1 MLILNKVK
9 KYFISFSVITM
20 VVTPYA
26 LATTS
31 KVQEY
36 NTELEKVKQQEKE
49 NAAKLSGVEKEL
61 AEYNYEIAELDG
73 EMDKYSR
80 QLAEL
85 QKKVNEVNKKL
96 EENEAALQNSAQV
109 YNAAED
115 MYAIRLRAI
124 YENGIPN
131 FWDILFASKGV
142 SDFFSRMNVYTS
154 ILEYDKSLVTNMK
167 SQKEYIDYIKKDI
180 EVQKLQLD
188 QLKYDTQKSTDA
200 LNATM
205 TAKQNKVKELENS
218 QSALKANSALLA
230 EKRQAALKKVEE
242 EVARIIAE
250 AQKNASNG
258 GSSVFTGSDYAW
270 PVPGYSI
277 ITTRFGEVYNL
288 VNPAGSAHTGTDIA
302 GSGIFGKPIVAMQS
316 GTVSVATYSNYGYG
330 NYVMINHGKNANDGN
345 TYITL
350 YGHCSSLAVSK
361 GQTVAKGQVIGYV
374 GSTGNS
380 TGPHLHLEV
389 RVNGKITDPLKYF
402 PGMSF
407 TYY

>member
-1 MLILNKVK
+1 MHIEKRIK
-9 KYFISFSVITM
+9 KSIIAFSV
-20 VVTPYA
+20 VTVLTVPGVFA
-26 LATTS
+26 AN

-36 NTELEKVKQQEKE
+36 NAELEKVKQQEKE

-85 QKKVNEVNKKL
+85 QLKVEEVNKKL
-96 EENEAALQNSAQV
+96 SENESALQNSAQV

-115 MYAIRLRAI
+115 MYAIRLRSI
-124 YENGIPN
+124 YENGIPS
-131 FWDILFASKGV
+131 FFDILFASKGV
-142 SDFFSRMNVYTS
+142 TDFFSRMNVYTS
-154 ILEYDKSLVTNMK
+154 ILDYDKSLVTNMK

-200 LNATM
+200 LNSTM

-218 QSALKANSALLA
+218 QSSLKANSELLA
-230 EKRQAALKKVEE
+230 QKRQDALRKVED
-242 EVARIIAE
+242 EVARVIAE
-250 AQKNASNG
+250 SRQNSSG
-258 GSSVFTGSDYAW
+258 GTTFTGSDYAW
-270 PVPGYSI
+270 PVPGYTI

-302 GSGIFGKPIVAMQS
+302 GSGIFGKPILAMQS
-316 GTVSVATYSNYGYG
+316 GTISVATYSNYGYG
-330 NYVMINHGKNANDGN
+330 NYVMINHGVNAEDGK

-361 GQTVAKGQVIGYV
+361 GQAVVKGQVIGYV

-389 RVNGKITDPLKYF
+389 RINGKITDPLKYF
-402 PGMSF
+402 PAMSF

>member
-1 MLILNKVK
+1 MHIEKGIK
-9 KYFISFSVITM
+9 KSIVAFSVITFLT
-20 VVTPYA
+20 VPAVF
-26 LATTS
+26 ATTN

-36 NTELEKVKQQEKE
+36 NAELEKVKQQEKE

-85 QKKVNEVNKKL
+85 QSKVDEVNKKL
-96 EENEAALQNSAQV
+96 EENETALQNSAQV

-115 MYAIRLRAI
+115 MYAIRLRSI
-124 YENGIPN
+124 YENGIPS

-205 TAKQNKVKELENS
+205 TAKQNRVKELENS
-218 QSALKANSALLA
+218 QSSLKANSSLLA
-230 EKRQAALKKVEE
+230 EKRAAALKKVED
-242 EVARIIAE
+242 EVARVIAE
-250 AQKNASNG
+250 ARQNASG
-258 GSSVFTGSDYAW
+258 GSSTTFTGSDYAW
-270 PVPGYSI
+270 PVPGYNI

-302 GSGIFGKPIVAMQS
+302 GGGIFGKPILAMQS

-330 NYVMINHGKNANDGN
+330 NYVMINHGVNAADGK

-389 RVNGKITDPLKYF
+389 RINGKITDPLKYF
-402 PGMSF
+402 PAMNF
-407 TYY
+407 TYR

>member
-1 MLILNKVK
+1 MHIEKRIK
-9 KYFISFSVITM
+9 KSIIAFF
-20 VVTPYA
+20 VVTVLTVPGVFA
-26 LATTS
+26 AN

-36 NTELEKVKQQEKE
+36 NAELEKVKQQEKE

-85 QKKVNEVNKKL
+85 QLKVDEVNKKL
-96 EENEAALQNSAQV
+96 SENESSLQNSAQV

-115 MYAIRLRAI
+115 MYAIRLRSI
-124 YENGIPN
+124 YENGIPS
-131 FWDILFASKGV
+131 FFDILFASKGV
-142 SDFFSRMNVYTS
+142 TDFFSRMNVYTS
-154 ILEYDKSLVTNMK
+154 ILDYDKSLVTNMK

-200 LNATM
+200 LNSTM

-218 QSALKANSALLA
+218 QSSLKANSELLA
-230 EKRQAALKKVEE
+230 QKRQDALKKVED
-242 EVARIIAE
+242 EVARVIAE
-250 AQKNASNG
+250 ARQNSSG
-258 GSSVFTGSDYAW
+258 GTAFTGSDYAW
-270 PVPGYSI
+270 PVPGYTI

-302 GSGIFGKPIVAMQS
+302 GSGIFGKPILAMQS

-330 NYVMINHGKNANDGN
+330 NYVMINHGVNSNDGK
-345 TYITL
+345 TYLTL

-389 RVNGKITDPLKYF
+389 RINGKITDPLKYF
-402 PGMSF
+402 PAMKF